1 MTNRFAIVIILYSMI
16 CTSYSQINLSFDKN
30 CIEKNSAIL
39 SIALIESAGIE
50 NISTLLDN
58 NISLL
63 TFWDVDS
70 LGSVMKLIKI
80 TSKEDVPFNLK
91 DRLTD
96 YLTNNNIHF
105 LICFEKPPG
114 LNKCDAYNT
123 ISKDL
128 FDENKRF
135 VMINVPFP
143 GDLMFSY
150 NIEEE
155 KAMEQGQLLTKIEY
169 LQKMIFQYS
178 KN

>member
-1 MTNRFAIVIILYSMI
+1 M
-16 CTSYSQINLSFDKN
+16 
-30 CIEKNSAIL
+30 EKNSAIL
-39 SIALIESAGIE
+39 SSALIESTGIE

-70 LGSVMKLIKI
+70 LGSVIKLIKI
-80 TSKEDVPFNLK
+80 TSKEEIPFDIK
-91 DRLTD
+91 DKLTD
-96 YLTNNNIHF
+96 FLINNNIHF

-114 LNKCDAYNT
+114 LKKCDAYNT

-143 GDLMFSY
+143 GDLMFSF
-150 NIEEE
+150 NIEED
-155 KAMEQGQLLTKIEY
+155 KAMEQGQHLTKIEY